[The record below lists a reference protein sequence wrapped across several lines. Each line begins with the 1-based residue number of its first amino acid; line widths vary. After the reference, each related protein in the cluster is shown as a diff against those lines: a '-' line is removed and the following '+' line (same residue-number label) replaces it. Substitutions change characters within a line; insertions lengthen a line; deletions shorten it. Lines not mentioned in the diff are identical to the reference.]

1 MKSFKQFLSEA
12 PLIIPIPQEMGDDM
26 SKSFI
31 GKPLNALIHRGGQ
44 VPRLLKPKAK
54 GKIGDYTFHHASV
67 TDRPIFGD
75 PETRHYMFLAKDGKV
90 VGHFGG
96 TRMRVEKNE
105 KGKSVEHIGLDLAV
119 IHREHR
125 GQDLYAKA
133 IKHFVGKTPH
143 VLYSDTVQSKGAA
156 KAWGE
161 MAKTS
166 EADKTDFRVH
176 PLLYTSNNVV
186 GKGLPRS
193 GELDPRHWEGTPLP
207 GGGELPPEKIRF
219 SIRGR
224 K

>member
-1 MKSFKQFLSEA
+1 MKSFKQYIIES
-12 PLIIPIPQEMGDDM
+12 PLIIPIPQEMGDNM

-44 VPRLLKPKAK
+44 VPRLLKTKAK
-54 GKIGDYTFHHASV
+54 GKIDDYTVHHASIQ
-67 TDRPIFGD
+67 DRPIFGD

-90 VGHFGG
+90 VGYIGG
-96 TRMRVEKNE
+96 KRIKSEKNE
-105 KGKSVEHIGLDLAV
+105 KGKTVEHIGLDTAV
-119 IHREHR
+119 IDPDHR

-156 KAWGE
+156 KAWAS
-161 MAKTS
+161 MARTS
-166 EADKTDFRVH
+166 DADKTDFRAH
-176 PLLYTSNNVV
+176 PLLHGSDNIV
-186 GKGLPRS
+186 GAGIPRS